1 MKLQDDDQILES
13 LKDRSRRERREKRRG
28 KNLVFVNI
36 AIALGI
42 IIVVLA
48 AKAIMIDAP
57 KKQKSDPKKQDKVAE
72 ATATPTPTA
81 VPTPTAAPAT
91 GSDKWIRKDLDPSKP
106 MVAFTFDDGP
116 FTKVTR
122 RILKAMQKSNGRATF
137 FVVGS
142 RIPMYSETLKMAY
155 DQGNQ
160 IGSHTYDHKDL
171 SQMKAKKIKWE
182 INKTNKQVSKV
193 IGCNTTALRPPY
205 GNVSKTMRKT
215 IKTPMYYWSVDSED
229 WKSRNADKVVKRCR
243 NVKDGDI
250 ILMHDLYPSTAEAVE
265 RLVPYLTKKGFQL
278 VTIDELFYYKKLQTA
293 PGTVYYAAR

>member
-13 LKDRSRRERREKRRG
+13 LKDRSRRERRDKRRG

-48 AKAIMIDAP
+48 AKAIMTDEP
-57 KKQKSDPKKQDKVAE
+57 KKQKGDTKKQDKVAE
-72 ATATPTPTA
+72 VTATPTA
-81 VPTPTAAPAT
+81 VPTPTAAPAS

-106 MVAFTFDDGP
+106 MIAFTFDDGP

-205 GNVSKTMRKT
+205 GNVSKTMHKT

-229 WKSRNADKVVKRCR
+229 WKSRNANKVV
-243 NVKDGDI
+243 
-250 ILMHDLYPSTAEAVE
+250 
-265 RLVPYLTKKGFQL
+265 
-278 VTIDELFYYKKLQTA
+278 
-293 PGTVYYAAR
+293 